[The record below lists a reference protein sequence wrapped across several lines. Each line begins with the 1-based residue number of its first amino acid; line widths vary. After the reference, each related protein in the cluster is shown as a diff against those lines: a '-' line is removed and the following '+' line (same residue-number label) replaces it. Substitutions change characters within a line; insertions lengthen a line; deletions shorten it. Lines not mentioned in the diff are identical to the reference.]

1 MYSLL
6 SKRFRRGFHDLTHKI
21 IENLRYRPSSATLE
35 NQVNHQ
41 VVARA
46 STLPNNFSFCFKERQ
61 VNNRN
66 TLKRHFDIPNSSV
79 AYNDH
84 DLRGHHMVEL
94 KMQEINNQNQK
105 KSLGYKSST
114 DGAYEHNQVTI
125 EKLNYDDTEKIGS
138 MRKQKKKHLNCKY
151 KVVFK
156 SQSNQQGTTLILNA
170 KNEKNTIIPR
180 YSGTNDLRHIGTTSS
195 SLVASSVTYI
205 NGYQSK
211 TRQVKF
217 NSLSDEKCNRK
228 KASLCP
234 FSCQQCSEV

>member
-21 IENLRYRPSSATLE
+21 IEKLRYRSSTATRE
-35 NQVNHQ
+35 NRVNHQ

-46 STLPNNFSFCFKERQ
+46 STLPNNFSFCFKDRQ

-66 TLKRHFDIPNSSV
+66 TLKRHFNLSNSSV
-79 AYNDH
+79 AYNDN
-84 DLRGHHMVEL
+84 DVRGNQIMEL
-94 KMQEINNQNQK
+94 KMQEIDNPNK
-105 KSLGYKSST
+105 KNSLGYKSST
-114 DGAYEHNQVTI
+114 DGSYDYNQVTI
-125 EKLNYDDTEKIGS
+125 EKLNHDDIEKIRV

-156 SQSNQQGTTLILNA
+156 SQSNQQGTTLIVNA
-170 KNEKNTIIPR
+170 KNEKNIIIPR